1 MELRSG
7 EMVQIH
13 SVGIHP
19 IPWNTAQVCPL
30 NIDTLFAPGSP
41 THVSEIILSPSG
53 GSFPLDAFDPAT
65 VAIHHISYYRL
76 AYTEY
81 QTKD

>member
-1 MELRSG
+1 MGFRSG

-13 SVGIHP
+13 SVGIYP
-19 IPWNTAQVCPL
+19 IPWNTAQVCLL
-30 NIDTLFAPGSP
+30 NLDTLFAPGSP
-41 THVSEIILSPSG
+41 THISEITPSPSG
-53 GSFPLDAFDPAT
+53 GPFLPDAFDSAT
-65 VAIHHISYYRL
+65 VAIHHISYYHL